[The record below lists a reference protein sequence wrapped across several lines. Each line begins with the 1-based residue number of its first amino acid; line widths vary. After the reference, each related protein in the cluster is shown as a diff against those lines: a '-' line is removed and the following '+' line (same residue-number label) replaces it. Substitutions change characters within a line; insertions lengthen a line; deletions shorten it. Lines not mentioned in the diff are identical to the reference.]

1 MVDATSQTSASLAID
16 GPSDGVL
23 SVRAS
28 GRWTVDAL
36 AKASIS
42 PEERLPTTEG
52 VSRLVLDVADV
63 EEWDSGLVTFALNL
77 HRFCDARKI
86 GFDGKGLPA
95 GASRLLDLA
104 VSGQRGAVAPHPVVP
119 TSVLADIGSETAA
132 GFHAAGDMLGFFGES
147 LQAVGRWIGGR
158 SRMRMSD
165 LYAIIEECGPRALP
179 IVTLINFL
187 IGMIMAFVGA
197 VQLQAFGAQIFVAN
211 LVGIAMVRE
220 LGPVMTAIVLAGRT
234 GAAFAAQLG
243 TMTVNEEIAALRTV
257 GVPPIDFLVLP
268 RMVALVIMV
277 PLLVIY
283 ANIVGMLGGLLIGM
297 AMLDISFIEYFNQT
311 AGAVSMTDWAGG
323 LIKAGVFGVIV
334 AVAGCMR
341 GMQCGRSASD
351 VGIATTSAVV
361 TSIVFIIILDATLT
375 VFYTVLGI

>member
-1 MVDATSQTSASLAID
+1 MAEPTTQASASLVID

-23 SVRAS
+23 SVRAA
-28 GRWTVDAL
+28 GNWTL
-36 AKASIS
+36 AAISKAGVS
-42 PEERLPTTEG
+42 PEERLPTTDG

-63 EEWDSGLVTFALNL
+63 DEWDSGLVTFALNL
-77 HRFCDARKI
+77 QRFCDARKI
-86 GFDGKGLPA
+86 GFDGKGLPD

-104 VSGQRGAVAPHPVVP
+104 VSGQRGAVPPHPVVP

-147 LQAVGRWIGGR
+147 LQAVGQWIKGR
-158 SRMRMSD
+158 SRMRVSD

-187 IGMIMAFVGA
+187 IGIIMAFVGA
-197 VQLQAFGAQIFVAN
+197 VQLQAFGAEIFVAN

-257 GVPPIDFLVLP
+257 GVPPIEFLVLP

-283 ANIVGMLGGLLIGM
+283 ANVVGMLGGLLI
-297 AMLDISFIEYFNQT
+297 AQVMLDISFIEYFNQT

-323 LIKAGVFGVIV
+323 MIKAAVFGVVV